1 MGSSPCLPRTLDPPV
16 MGGGG
21 CWPGWG
27 WEGTQGPGENS
38 TAELA
43 RQRSEMLRKL
53 VKDKQNVVF
62 SVEETVIQPE
72 KGMRH

>member
-1 MGSSPCLPRTLDPPV
+1 
-16 MGGGG
+16 
-21 CWPGWG
+21 
-27 WEGTQGPGENS
+27 
-38 TAELA
+38 
-43 RQRSEMLRKL
+43 MLRKL